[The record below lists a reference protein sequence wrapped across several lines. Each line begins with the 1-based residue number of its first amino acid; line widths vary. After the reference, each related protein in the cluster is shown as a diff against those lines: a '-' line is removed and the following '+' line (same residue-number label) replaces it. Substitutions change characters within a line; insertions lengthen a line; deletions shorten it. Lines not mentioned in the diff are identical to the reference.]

1 MNIRPLEAGDLEE
14 ALRIERESFPDP
26 WSEQSLEGG
35 FGAPWQYALAA
46 EGEEGLLGYLFA
58 ITAADEGELIN
69 IAVKKEARGEGL
81 GGALIM
87 RMFADHPE
95 VTIWRLDV
103 RTGNAPAISL
113 YERLGFQA
121 VCRNKNYYTDPPE
134 DGFLMIK
141 TRQEALPPA

>member
-1 MNIRPLEAGDLEE
+1 MIRPFEESDLAE
-14 ALRIERESFPDP
+14 ALQTERESFPDP
-26 WSEQSLEGG
+26 WSEQSLANG
-35 FGAPWQYALAA
+35 FGSPWQYALAA

-58 ITAADEGELIN
+58 VTAADEGELIN

-81 GGALIM
+81 GTALIT

-95 VTIWRLDV
+95 VTAWRLDV
-103 RTGNAPAISL
+103 RAGNAPAKSL
-113 YERLGFQA
+113 YERLGFQT

-141 TRQEALPPA
+141 TLQETLPPA